1 MTDGLFANPLHWA
14 ILLVIVLIIFGPGK
28 LPSVGNALGKSIR
41 EFKKASQ
48 DDTPT
53 TTVQQATAGQ
63 IPALAMSV
71 AAPISGA
78 AGLSCGN
85 CGKEN
90 PSDGRFCA
98 NCGSAL
104 ATASEPEVVTAAA
117 PVKLTCAKCG
127 TENHA
132 TNRFCLHCGQV
143 VEQAVAS
150 L

>member
-28 LPSVGNALGKSIR
+28 LPSVGNALGKSIK

-48 DDTPT
+48 EDAPPT
-53 TTVQQATAGQ
+53 TTPQRPMLDQLTAPQ
-63 IPALAMSV
+63 MS
-71 AAPISGA
+71 AASISGTPGVA
-78 AGLSCGN
+78 CGN

-90 PSDGRFCA
+90 PPQGRFCA
-98 NCGSAL
+98 DCGTSL
-104 ATASEPEVVTAAA
+104 VRMVEPDVVAAA
-117 PVKLTCAKCG
+117 PSKLTCAKCG

-132 TNRFCLHCGQV
+132 TNQFCAHCGQMI
-143 VEQAVAS
+143 EHAVR